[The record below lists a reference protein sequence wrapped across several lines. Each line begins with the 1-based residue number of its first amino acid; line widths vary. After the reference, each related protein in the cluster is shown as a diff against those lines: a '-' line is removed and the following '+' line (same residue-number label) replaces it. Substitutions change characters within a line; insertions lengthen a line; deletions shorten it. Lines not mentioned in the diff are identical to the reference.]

1 MGSGKFEGDQMAN
14 VDRRIIPAKFQ
25 SIFLKILSP
34 LTHLLTKW
42 GVSPN
47 SITIA
52 GLVISVLAAL
62 AFTAG
67 YIRLGGVLVL
77 LGGLCDTFDGVI
89 ARSAGKATRY
99 GAFFDSVIDRY
110 SELVMFLG
118 IAAHFVLIN
127 DFLTLVAILIALCG
141 SIMVSY
147 SRARAESL
155 GFRANIGLMQ
165 RAERIVL
172 LGSGALFHIAALKIA
187 LWLIALL
194 ANLTAL
200 QRINHVNHQY
210 ANQIE
215 HQENIETK
223 L

>member
-1 MGSGKFEGDQMAN
+1 MAHT
-14 VDRRIIPAKFQ
+14 DKRILPASLQ

-34 LTHLLTKW
+34 LTHLLAKW

-47 SITIA
+47 SITLA
-52 GLVISVLAAL
+52 GLIITTLAAL
-62 AFTAG
+62 AFAAG

-89 ARSAGKATRY
+89 ARSAGKTTRY

-110 SELVMFLG
+110 AELVMFFGLS
-118 IAAHFVLIN
+118 AHFVLIK
-127 DFLTLVAILIALCG
+127 DYLTLVVIFFALCG

-155 GFRANIGLMQ
+155 GFSASIGIMQ

-172 LGSGALFHIAALKIA
+172 LGAGALFHMTALKIA
-187 LWLIALL
+187 VWLIAIL

-200 QRINHVNHQY
+200 QRIHHVYKQD
-210 ANQIE
+210 ANPKK
-215 HQENIETK
+215 ENA
-223 L
+223 

>member
-1 MGSGKFEGDQMAN
+1 MA
-14 VDRRIIPAKFQ
+14 DADKRILPERLQ
-25 SIFLKILSP
+25 SIFLKIISP
-34 LTHLLTKW
+34 LTHLLTKS

-52 GLVISVLAAL
+52 GLIITLLAAL

-77 LGGLCDTFDGVI
+77 IGGLCDTFDGVI
-89 ARSAGKATRY
+89 ARSAGKTTRY

-110 SELVMFLG
+110 SELVMFFG
-118 IAAHFVLIN
+118 IAAHFALIQ
-127 DFLTLVAILIALCG
+127 DDLTLVAILFAICG

-155 GFRANIGLMQ
+155 GFSANIGIMQ

-172 LGSGALFHIAALKIA
+172 LGFGALFHLTALKIA
-187 LWLIALL
+187 VWLIAIL

-200 QRINHVNHQY
+200 QRIHHVRKQD
-210 ANQIE
+210 ANQIKE
-215 HQENIETK
+215 SA
-223 L
+223 

>member
-1 MGSGKFEGDQMAN
+1 MA
-14 VDRRIIPAKFQ
+14 DADKRILPERLQ

-47 SITIA
+47 TITLA
-52 GLVISVLAAL
+52 GLIITVLAAL

-77 LGGLCDTFDGVI
+77 LGGLCDTIDGAI
-89 ARSAGKATRY
+89 ARSTGKTTRY
-99 GAFFDSVIDRY
+99 GAFYDSVIDRY
-110 SELVMFLG
+110 SELVMFFG
-118 IAAHFVLIN
+118 ITAHFVLVK
-127 DFLTLVAILIALCG
+127 DYLTVIAVFFAMCG

-147 SRARAESL
+147 TRARGESL
-155 GFRANIGLMQ
+155 GYKTEVGIMQ

-172 LGSGALFHIAALKIA
+172 LGAGALFHITALKIA
-187 LWLIALL
+187 IWLIAVL

-200 QRINHVNHQY
+200 QRIRHVYKQNENRNEQ
-210 ANQIE
+210 
-215 HQENIETK
+215 QENIETEQ
-223 L
+223 